1 MSSRQCSICYQEGAE
16 LGEKKGGIEKYLSL
30 GMTISSAASMQL
42 TSLNSLLPTFLPEE
56 HAEQQPMDRRDTA
69 FSHGSRSKL
78 CRLGLKGAPSELL
91 KVVVTGGNPVW
102 IVPAGHKMRVSHLIL
117 NPLAGCIRRCYRY
130 KLSRAS
136 ETPEADAMPCLLV
149 HEPVVEIL
157 RIANAPSPSKSIW
170 VRSDDREA
178 GWNI

>member
-1 MSSRQCSICYQEGAE
+1 
-16 LGEKKGGIEKYLSL
+16 
-30 GMTISSAASMQL
+30 
-42 TSLNSLLPTFLPEE
+42 
-56 HAEQQPMDRRDTA
+56 MDRRDTA

-91 KVVVTGGNPVW
+91 KLSLVTDPLSQDREEKPVW

-117 NPLAGCIRRCYRY
+117 IPLAGCIRRCYRY
-130 KLSRAS
+130 ELSRAS

-157 RIANAPSPSKSIW
+157 RIANAPSPLKSFR
-170 VRSDDREA
+170 VRSGDRGWLHSGLA
-178 GWNI
+178 GISEVPFPRTRVRRLQGLW